1 MRVADLEPWQLE
13 MCGVGEGLTE
23 FGATG
28 VELAR
33 LQEIS
38 QYEERLWAD
47 GVELIAGLDE
57 VGRGPI
63 AGPVVAAAVILP
75 PHCKLPNIKDSK
87 KLSEKKRY
95 QLEPQI
101 RQASVAWAIGA
112 VEPRKIDEI
121 NILEATRLAM
131 VQAVAKLP
139 IKPQHLLLDAMKL
152 PVDLPQTSLIKGDAL
167 SISIGAASI
176 LAKCHRDRMMAIY
189 DELYPGYGLAGHAGY
204 PTAAHK
210 QAVFDMGYTPI
221 HRRSYKLKP
230 IKALS
235 KKV

>member
-1 MRVADLEPWQLE
+1 MKVRDLEPWQLE
-13 MCGVGEGLTE
+13 MCGVGEGIAD

-28 VELAR
+28 AELAR
-33 LQEIS
+33 LEEIS

-47 GVELIAGLDE
+47 GVEFVAGLDE

-75 PHCKLPNIKDSK
+75 KHCRLPNIKDSK

-95 QLEPQI
+95 LLEPEI
-101 RQASVAWAIGA
+101 RRASVAWAIGA
-112 VEPRKIDEI
+112 VDSHKIDEI

-131 VQAVAKLP
+131 VQAVRKLP
-139 IKPQHLLLDAMKL
+139 IVPQHLLLDAMKL
-152 PVDLPQTSLIKGDAL
+152 PLDLPQTSLIKGDSL

-189 DELYPGYGLAGHAGY
+189 DEIYPEYGLVGHAGY

-210 QAVFDMGYTPI
+210 QAVFDLGYTPI

-230 IKALS
+230 IKKA
-235 KKV
+235 

>member
-1 MRVADLEPWQLE
+1 MKVNDLAPWQLQ
-13 MCGVGEGLTE
+13 M
-23 FGATG
+23 FGTG
-28 VELAR
+28 AGITDFDADAKELAR
-33 LQEIS
+33 IEEIS
-38 QYEERLWAD
+38 AYETALVQQ
-47 GVELIAGLDE
+47 GVQLIAGIDE

-75 PHCKLPNIKDSK
+75 PGCKLPGIKDSK

-95 QLEPQI
+95 QLEPLI
-101 RQASVAWAIGA
+101 RQTAIAWAIGA
-112 VEPRKIDEI
+112 VGPQKIDEI

-131 VQAVAKLP
+131 VQAVNKLP
-139 IKPQHLLLDAMKL
+139 VQPQHLLLDAMKL
-152 PVDLPQTSLIKGDAL
+152 PLAIGQTSLIKGDVL

-189 DELYPGYGLAGHAGY
+189 DEIYPGYGLAGHAGY

-210 QAVFDMGYTPI
+210 QAVFSLGYTPI

-230 IKALS
+230 LKQ
-235 KKV
+235 KV

>member
-1 MRVADLEPWQLE
+1 MRVSELAPWQLE
-13 MCGVGEGLTE
+13 MCGTGEGIAE
-23 FGATG
+23 FAG
-28 VELAR
+28 VKEQELLR

-38 QYEERLWAD
+38 RYEDEIRAG

-75 PHCKLPNIKDSK
+75 RDCRLPNIKDSK

-95 QLEPQI
+95 QLEPEI
-101 RQASVAWAIGA
+101 RRAAVAWAIAA
-112 VEPRKIDEI
+112 VDARQIDKI

-131 VQAVAKLP
+131 VQAVRKLP
-139 IKPQHLLLDAMKL
+139 IKPEHLLLDAMTL
-152 PVDLPQTSLIKGDAL
+152 PLDIPQTSLVKGDAL

-176 LAKCHRDRMMAIY
+176 LAKCHRDRMMAVY

-210 QAVFDMGYTPI
+210 QAVFEIGYSPI

-230 IKALS
+230 IKQR
-235 KKV
+235 V

>member
-1 MRVADLEPWQLE
+1 MKLSDLAPWQLQ
-13 MCGVGEGLTE
+13 M
-23 FGATG
+23 FGTG
-28 VELAR
+28 AGITDFDADAKELAR
-33 LQEIS
+33 IEEIS
-38 QYEERLWAD
+38 AYETALVQQ
-47 GVELIAGLDE
+47 GVQFIAGIDE

-75 PHCKLPNIKDSK
+75 PGCKLPGIKDSK

-95 QLEPQI
+95 QLEPLI
-101 RQASVAWAIGA
+101 RQTAIAWAIGA
-112 VEPRKIDEI
+112 VGPQKIDEI

-131 VQAVAKLP
+131 VQAVNKLP
-139 IKPQHLLLDAMKL
+139 VQPQHLLLDAMKL
-152 PVDLPQTSLIKGDAL
+152 PLAIGQTSLIKGDAL

-189 DELYPGYGLAGHAGY
+189 DEIYPGYGLAGHAGY

-210 QAVFDMGYTPI
+210 QAVFSLGYTPI

-230 IKALS
+230 LKQ
-235 KKV
+235 KV